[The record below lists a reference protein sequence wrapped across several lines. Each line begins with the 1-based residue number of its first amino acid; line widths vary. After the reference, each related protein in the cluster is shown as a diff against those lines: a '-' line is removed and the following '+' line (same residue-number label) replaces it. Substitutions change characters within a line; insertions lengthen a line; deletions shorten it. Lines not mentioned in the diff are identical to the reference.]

1 MVNASGRTLTS
12 FPADSFRPKT
22 VYGVDFSGAK
32 LAGKNAWIA
41 QLDVQNS
48 LGLEKSVNPIP
59 PLKLVDLRP
68 LGRAAGGD
76 ERETVYSFLTGRILE
91 SRSALWGMDFPF
103 GLPIELAL
111 GQWPEQLQH
120 VSQHDGDAKSYG
132 RSLVA
137 RAKEV
142 GDSMH
147 VRRASDLETKT
158 PFDCYHYRIIYQ
170 TFHGMRDVLAPIAGQ
185 PATRVMPFE
194 DQPEG
199 ADETIER
206 VAVEACPS
214 STLKRWGLP
223 HQNYKQ
229 PGDQPPDERRRQTRR
244 IILKKLATLVDASPH
259 RRRVM
264 MNNPGGDAI
273 DAVLAGVGAWQAWH
287 REDHEAIA
295 EHPRYRV
302 EGRVYC

>member
-1 MVNASGRTLTS
+1 MVNASGRTRHS
-12 FPADSFRPKT
+12 FPGDSFRPEI
-22 VYGVDFSGAK
+22 VYGIDFSGAK

-41 QLDVQNS
+41 QLQVQHS
-48 LGLEKSVNPIP
+48 PRTAKSAP

-68 LGRAAGGD
+68 LGRAAGAD
-76 ERETVYSFLTGRILE
+76 DRETVYPFLTSEILA

-103 GLPIELAL
+103 GLPIELGL
-111 GQWPEQLQH
+111 GDWPSQLRHVCQH
-120 VSQHDGDAKSYG
+120 EGDAKSYG

-137 RAKEV
+137 IAQRN

-147 VRRASDLETKT
+147 IRRASDLETKT

-170 TFHGMRDVLAPIAGQ
+170 TFHGMRDVLAEIANHVS
-185 PATRVMPFE
+185 TRVLPFE
-194 DQPEG
+194 NNP
-199 ADETIER
+199 ASARETIQR
-206 VAVEACPS
+206 VVVEACPS
-214 STLKRWGLP
+214 STLKRWELP

-229 PGDQPPDERRRQTRR
+229 SGNHPPDPRRRDTRR
-244 IILKKLATLVDASPH
+244 VIMKKLVSLVEMSSH
-259 RRRVM
+259 RRSVM

-295 EHPRYRV
+295 QHPRYHL